1 MTAKPHLAGRSARHA
16 AVAILIVGAS
26 LSGPGAARGE
36 ESSPRLQEVERAAQ
50 ESQAQSQALSRK
62 AAGLR
67 QEIETLQGESVTAAR
82 KMQDLETR
90 LTEIE
95 DRLVDLESERDAKA
109 AALDARRGQLYHTL
123 AALQRIAVQP
133 TEALLVGPG
142 TPVERVRS
150 ALLLKAA
157 IPAIEN
163 RAERLRRDLVE
174 LASLRTEI
182 ERQRTDLAAT
192 ATALGDQRGRLD
204 ELLGRKQSLHAAT
217 LSERELA
224 QTRAARL
231 AAEAKDLRDLIARL
245 EQEARE
251 RAEREQAER
260 EQAEREQ
267 AEREAREQAAREQAQ
282 LEQTER
288 EARERAAEQQ
298 RATPPE
304 DEQQLALVPEP
315 APRLDRPA
323 NVRPFP
329 ADPATAALVM
339 PVRGRLVNA
348 YGKPRAAGQET
359 AKGITIK
366 TRAQAQVVAPYDGQ
380 VVYAGTF
387 RGYGQILI
395 IEHGGRYHTLLAGL
409 ERIDAVIG
417 QWILAGEPIGV
428 MGGPQGGN
436 PELYLELRRTG
447 QPVNPLPWLAT
458 TDNKV
463 QG

>member
-1 MTAKPHLAGRSARHA
+1 VTEKPHFAGDPARHA
-16 AVAILIVGAS
+16 ALAILIVAGGLSAS
-26 LSGPGAARGE
+26 GAALGE
-36 ESSPRLQEVERAAQ
+36 EGGQRLQEVERAVQ
-50 ESQAQSQALSRK
+50 ENQAQSQALSRR

-67 QEIETLQGESVTAAR
+67 QEIESLQGESVTTAR

-95 DRLVDLESERDAKA
+95 ARLARLELERDANP

-150 ALLLKAA
+150 AMLLKAA
-157 IPAIEN
+157 IPAIED

-192 ATALGDQRGRLD
+192 ATALSNQRGRLD
-204 ELLGRKQSLHAAT
+204 ELLDRKRSLHATT
-217 LSERELA
+217 LGEREHA

-231 AAEAKDLRDLIARL
+231 AAEAKDLRELISRL

-251 RAEREQAER
+251 RAEREQAAR
-260 EQAEREQ
+260 EDAER
-267 AEREAREQAAREQAQ
+267 AAREQAQ
-282 LEQTER
+282 LEEAER
-288 EARERAAEQQ
+288 EARESAAEQQ
-298 RATPPE
+298 RATPPK
-304 DEQQLALVPEP
+304 DEQQLALAPGP

-329 ADPATAALVM
+329 ADPASAALVM

-348 YGKPRAAGQET
+348 YGKPKAAGQEA
-359 AKGITIK
+359 AKGITII

-409 ERIDAVIG
+409 ERIDAVVG

-428 MGGPQGGN
+428 MGSPQGGN

>member
-1 MTAKPHLAGRSARHA
+1 VTEKPHFAGDPARHA
-16 AVAILIVGAS
+16 ALAILIVAGGLSAS
-26 LSGPGAARGE
+26 GAALGE
-36 ESSPRLQEVERAAQ
+36 EGGQRLQEVERAVQ
-50 ESQAQSQALSRK
+50 ENQAQSQALSRR

-67 QEIETLQGESVTAAR
+67 QEIESLQGESVTTAR

-95 DRLVDLESERDAKA
+95 DRLARLELERDAKA

-150 ALLLKAA
+150 AMLLKAA
-157 IPAIEN
+157 IPAIED

-192 ATALGDQRGRLD
+192 ATALSNQRGRLD
-204 ELLGRKQSLHAAT
+204 ELLDRKRSLHATT
-217 LSERELA
+217 LGEREHA

-231 AAEAKDLRDLIARL
+231 AAEAKDLRELISRL

-251 RAEREQAER
+251 RAEREQAAR
-260 EQAEREQ
+260 EDAER
-267 AEREAREQAAREQAQ
+267 AAREQAQ
-282 LEQTER
+282 LEEAER
-288 EARERAAEQQ
+288 EARESAAEQQ
-298 RATPPE
+298 RATPPK
-304 DEQQLALVPEP
+304 DEQQLALAPGP

-329 ADPATAALVM
+329 ADPASAALVM

-348 YGKPRAAGQET
+348 YGKPKAAGQEA
-359 AKGITIK
+359 AKGITII

-409 ERIDAVIG
+409 ERIDAVVG

-428 MGGPQGGN
+428 MGSPQGGN

>member
-1 MTAKPHLAGRSARHA
+1 MTTKPHHAGRTARHA
-16 AVAILIVGAS
+16 AAAAILIVGAS
-26 LSGPGAARGE
+26 LSGPGAALGE
-36 ESSPRLQEVERAAQ
+36 ESGQRLQEVERAAQ
-50 ESQAQSQALSRK
+50 KNQAQSQALSRM
-62 AAGLR
+62 AASLR
-67 QEIETLQGESVTAAR
+67 REIETLQGETVTAAR

-90 LTEIE
+90 LTDIE
-95 DRLVDLESERDAKA
+95 DRLVRLESERDAKA

-157 IPAIEN
+157 IPAIED

-174 LASLRTEI
+174 LASLHAEI
-182 ERQRTDLAAT
+182 ESQRTDLSAT
-192 ATALGDQRGRLD
+192 ATALSNQRGRLD
-204 ELLGRKQSLHAAT
+204 ELLGRKRSLHAAT
-217 LSERELA
+217 LSERQRA
-224 QTRAARL
+224 QTRAVRL
-231 AAEAKDLRDLIARL
+231 ATEAKDLRDLIARL

-251 RAEREQAER
+251 RADR

-267 AEREAREQAAREQAQ
+267 AEREAREQAVREQAQ
-282 LEQTER
+282 LEIAEI

-304 DEQQLALVPEP
+304 DEQQLALLPKP

-329 ADPATAALVM
+329 TDPTTSALVM
-339 PVRGRLVNA
+339 PVRGRLVNT
-348 YGKPRAAGQET
+348 YGKPKAEGQEA

-409 ERIDAVIG
+409 ERIDAVVG

-428 MGGPQGGN
+428 MGSPQGGN